1 MSARTSISRREVA
14 STIAGGALLG
24 AIWGAAFPAL
34 ATERR
39 PTLAVIGKQ
48 TSQLTLLDSGLARA
62 LIISG
67 EPDDDLFERLP
78 AVMTV
83 FRQRMDLIIGGSPIL
98 VARAK
103 ELADRWRARHAIV
116 LSGSRSAPSLP
127 MSSTVVSDVRQLS
140 LGNEMSLQIRIGHR
154 HEWRAATSSRS
165 IPLWGISIH
174 SQAARIAIAP
184 DLASFLAVPPEP
196 SSLLVAPDKPG
207 QEMFTRGPAKAVAVN
222 YDSSTLD
229 PPPEGVFVTRIY
241 PRDIA
246 RFVFGEEGLELPP
259 WTTGDPTNDEMHP

>member
-1 MSARTSISRREVA
+1 MNARTSISRREVV

-24 AIWGAAFPAL
+24 GIWGAAFPTL

-48 TSQLTLLDSGLARA
+48 TSQLALLDSGLARV
-62 LIISG
+62 LVISG

-83 FRQRMDLIIGGSPIL
+83 FRQRIDLIIGGSSIL
-98 VARAK
+98 TARAR

-116 LSGSRSAPSLP
+116 LSGSRSVPSLP
-127 MSSTVVSDVRQLS
+127 MSSTFVSDVRRVS
-140 LGNEMSLQIRIGHR
+140 LGNEMFLEISIGYR
-154 HEWRAATSSRS
+154 HEWRAVTSSRS
-165 IPLWGISIH
+165 IPHWGISIR
-174 SQAARIAIAP
+174 SQTARVAIAP
-184 DLASFLAVPPEP
+184 DLSSFLAVPPEP
-196 SSLLVAPDKPG
+196 SSLLVAPDIPD
-207 QEMFTRGPAKAVAVN
+207 QEVFTRGPATAVAVN

-229 PPPEGVFVTRIY
+229 PPPGGVFVTRIY

-246 RFVFGEEGLELPP
+246 RFVFGEDGLELPA
-259 WTTGDPTNDEMHP
+259 WTTGEQLND